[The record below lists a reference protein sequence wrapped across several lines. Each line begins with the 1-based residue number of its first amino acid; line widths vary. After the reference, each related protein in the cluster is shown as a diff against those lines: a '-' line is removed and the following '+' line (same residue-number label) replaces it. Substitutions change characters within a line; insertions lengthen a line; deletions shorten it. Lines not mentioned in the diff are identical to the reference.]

1 MIQVLPD
8 DNEYLRKIFKAYTH
22 GYDNFTGL
30 TNALGWYQKE
40 CPEGYTDW
48 KDFVIDVMEGMELH
62 DSGQF
67 PESWFPEENDQ

>member
-67 PESWFPEENDQ
+67 PESWFPEEDDQ